1 MDEYYERVRYKQR
14 WEEEE
19 EKVEKEIK
27 EKGIEWTDE
36 MIREQHKY
44 TDRGSTA
51 GYVEY
56 LKKIIK
62 DHDDEQ
68 AAAKLRGP
76 PEDPIGKLN
85 VIQWKQDHE
94 KKTGAAGLKVPLLY
108 RAGKQNIICDDAYWR
123 KMLGKCVYRKHYP
136 ELKQEGP
143 FRLHN
148 GDTYYGEIIDG
159 AIGRWGTLITLRG
172 DIYEG
177 EFKFYIP
184 AVRGVFLTK
193 DKLFYE
199 GPVFFDPKD
208 FSLLQNWYYENLDIS
223 DLIQKNIDYREIL
236 QKNVES
242 RLKTFDECVIA
253 ECDGFGRIMT
263 QSKKGEQETYRS
275 KEWFW
280 YIKVETEVISMG
292 QCPDGWMVRINK
304 LGVHQGVDSTQHE
317 KGREKAI
324 MTDGQIAE
332 IDTEPGSS
340 HGRMT
345 QYLPDGKV
353 GECSLQYGKRT
364 NGFSTVVYPSGDT
377 YEGYW
382 KQSYDHLFSDCQ
394 FLDGRRYL
402 GELNYH
408 LREGNGRYKRPN
420 GVVYRGKFLKGNK
433 HGKGEYVLLNGCTIT
448 VETEVGYITKHLSTR
463 RHTRVSRVTQQ
474 EDGKYRLDYED
485 GAYYIG
491 QINEKTQQREGYGLY
506 VHKHKDYWY
515 QGQWQKDIE
524 HGTG

>member
-1 MDEYYERVRYKQR
+1 MAEHYERVRDELR
-14 WEEEE
+14 WEKETQ
-19 EKVEKEIK
+19 KVEKEMD
-27 EKGIEWTDE
+27 EKGIPWTVQMFPE
-36 MIREQHKY
+36 LQKY
-44 TDRGSTA
+44 IERGSTA

-199 GPVFFDPKD
+199 GPVFFDPKYI
-208 FSLLQNWYYENLDIS
+208 LLSKLYYENLDIS

-242 RLKTFDECVIA
+242 RLKMFGECILTDFGTF
-253 ECDGFGRIMT
+253 GFGRVV
-263 QSKKGEQETYRS
+263 KGDEYEFHRS
-275 KEWFW
+275 NEWEL
-280 YIKVETEVISMG
+280 YEDIHTHIVVIS
-292 QCPDGWMVRINK
+292 QLPKGWRLVDI
-304 LGVHQGVDSTQHE
+304 GTTVQQGVEQTNST
-317 KGREKAI
+317 K
-324 MTDGQIAE
+324 
-332 IDTEPGSS
+332 
-340 HGRMT
+340 
-345 QYLPDGKV
+345 
-353 GECSLQYGKRT
+353 
-364 NGFSTVVYPSGDT
+364 
-377 YEGYW
+377 
-382 KQSYDHLFSDCQ
+382 
-394 FLDGRRYL
+394 
-402 GELNYH
+402 
-408 LREGNGRYKRPN
+408 
-420 GVVYRGKFLKGNK
+420 
-433 HGKGEYVLLNGCTIT
+433 
-448 VETEVGYITKHLSTR
+448 
-463 RHTRVSRVTQQ
+463 
-474 EDGKYRLDYED
+474 
-485 GAYYIG
+485 
-491 QINEKTQQREGYGLY
+491 
-506 VHKHKDYWY
+506 
-515 QGQWQKDIE
+515 
-524 HGTG
+524 

>member
-1 MDEYYERVRYKQR
+1 MDPIEESIWKEQKLEREIEKLG
-14 WEEEE
+14 EEIG
-19 EKVEKEIK
+19 EKGVILTKEILN
-27 EKGIEWTDE
+27 D
-36 MIREQHKY
+36 MVVYRQ
-44 TDRGSTA
+44 RGSTV

-199 GPVFFDPKD
+199 GPVFFDPKCA
-208 FSLLQNWYYENLDIS
+208 FLPTVYYENLDIS

-242 RLKTFDECVIA
+242 RLKMFGQFTFAHPGD
-253 ECDGFGRIMT
+253 FGRGYEGDEYEYYQSKGWWWGEDFRTHWYEIFQHPRGWGLTDAGIIVIQGVEHT
-263 QSKKGEQETYRS
+263 QST
-275 KEWFW
+275 
-280 YIKVETEVISMG
+280 
-292 QCPDGWMVRINK
+292 
-304 LGVHQGVDSTQHE
+304 
-317 KGREKAI
+317 KGRDKYAL
-324 MTDGQIAE
+324 TDVHIAE

-340 HGRMT
+340 HGRWT
-345 QYLPDGKV
+345 VRYNDGKV
-353 GECSLQYGKRT
+353 KEFDRNDDGNED
-364 NGFSTVVYPSGDT
+364 GFTVVVYPSGDT
-377 YEGYW
+377 YEGY
-382 KQSYDHLFSDCQ
+382 
-394 FLDGRRYL
+394 
-402 GELNYH
+402 
-408 LREGNGRYKRPN
+408 
-420 GVVYRGKFLKGNK
+420 
-433 HGKGEYVLLNGCTIT
+433 
-448 VETEVGYITKHLSTR
+448 
-463 RHTRVSRVTQQ
+463 
-474 EDGKYRLDYED
+474 
-485 GAYYIG
+485 
-491 QINEKTQQREGYGLY
+491 
-506 VHKHKDYWY
+506 
-515 QGQWQKDIE
+515 
-524 HGTG
+524 

>member
-1 MDEYYERVRYKQR
+1 MDEYYERVRYELR
-14 WEEEE
+14 WKE
-19 EKVEKEIK
+19 EKLKVDKEMK
-27 EKGIEWTDE
+27 AKGIKWTNE
-36 MIREQHKY
+36 ILREHHKY
-44 TDRGSTA
+44 SDRGSTA
-51 GYVEY
+51 GHVEY

-199 GPVFFDPKD
+199 GPVFFDPKY
-208 FSLLQNWYYENLDIS
+208 FMLWTFYYENLDIS

-242 RLKTFDECVIA
+242 RLKMFKVFLFA
-253 ECDGFGRIMT
+253 HRGRFGRGTIH
-263 QSKKGEQETYRS
+263 
-275 KEWFW
+275 
-280 YIKVETEVISMG
+280 
-292 QCPDGWMVRINK
+292 
-304 LGVHQGVDSTQHE
+304 L
-317 KGREKAI
+317 
-324 MTDGQIAE
+324 
-332 IDTEPGSS
+332 
-340 HGRMT
+340 
-345 QYLPDGKV
+345 
-353 GECSLQYGKRT
+353 
-364 NGFSTVVYPSGDT
+364 
-377 YEGYW
+377 YEGGEY
-382 KQSYDHLFSDCQ
+382 QCQ
-394 FLDGRRYL
+394 FSPDW
-402 GELNYH
+402 
-408 LREGNGRYKRPN
+408 
-420 GVVYRGKFLKGNK
+420 
-433 HGKGEYVLLNGCTIT
+433 EYCRIPERDFSVI
-448 VETEVGYITKHLSTR
+448 
-463 RHTRVSRVTQQ
+463 
-474 EDGKYRLDYED
+474 
-485 GAYYIG
+485 
-491 QINEKTQQREGYGLY
+491 
-506 VHKHKDYWY
+506 
-515 QGQWQKDIE
+515 
-524 HGTG
+524 

>member
-123 KMLGKCVYRKHYP
+123 KMLGKCVYRKHYH

-199 GPVFFDPKD
+199 GPVFFDPKYVPPPTV
-208 FSLLQNWYYENLDIS
+208 YYENLDIS

-242 RLKTFDECVIA
+242 RLKMFREFTLARPV
-253 ECDGFGRIMT
+253 GNFGR
-263 QSKKGEQETYRS
+263 
-275 KEWFW
+275 
-280 YIKVETEVISMG
+280 
-292 QCPDGWMVRINK
+292 
-304 LGVHQGVDSTQHE
+304 
-317 KGREKAI
+317 
-324 MTDGQIAE
+324 
-332 IDTEPGSS
+332 
-340 HGRMT
+340 
-345 QYLPDGKV
+345 
-353 GECSLQYGKRT
+353 
-364 NGFSTVVYPSGDT
+364 
-377 YEGYW
+377 
-382 KQSYDHLFSDCQ
+382 
-394 FLDGRRYL
+394 
-402 GELNYH
+402 
-408 LREGNGRYKRPN
+408 
-420 GVVYRGKFLKGNK
+420 
-433 HGKGEYVLLNGCTIT
+433 
-448 VETEVGYITKHLSTR
+448 
-463 RHTRVSRVTQQ
+463 
-474 EDGKYRLDYED
+474 
-485 GAYYIG
+485 
-491 QINEKTQQREGYGLY
+491 
-506 VHKHKDYWY
+506 VHKGDEYEYHRAGEWGWY
-515 QGQWQKDIE
+515 ENVRTDRCEIS
-524 HGTG
+524 

>member
-1 MDEYYERVRYKQR
+1 MDEYYERVRYELR
-14 WEEEE
+14 WKE
-19 EKVEKEIK
+19 EKLKVDKEMK
-27 EKGIEWTDE
+27 AKGIKWTNE
-36 MIREQHKY
+36 ILREHHKY
-44 TDRGSTA
+44 SDRGSTA
-51 GYVEY
+51 GHVEY

-199 GPVFFDPKD
+199 GPVFFDPNDKILP
-208 FSLLQNWYYENLDIS
+208 SLYYENLDIS

-242 RLKTFDECVIA
+242 RLKMFREYVLA
-253 ECDGFGRIMT
+253 VGDGFGRTAT
-263 QSKKGEQETYRS
+263 QSKNGEQEEYHS
-275 KEWFW
+275 KEWLW
-280 YIKVETEVISMG
+280 GT
-292 QCPDGWMVRINK
+292 
-304 LGVHQGVDSTQHE
+304 
-317 KGREKAI
+317 
-324 MTDGQIAE
+324 
-332 IDTEPGSS
+332 
-340 HGRMT
+340 
-345 QYLPDGKV
+345 
-353 GECSLQYGKRT
+353 
-364 NGFSTVVYPSGDT
+364 TV
-377 YEGYW
+377 
-382 KQSYDHLFSDCQ
+382 
-394 FLDGRRYL
+394 
-402 GELNYH
+402 
-408 LREGNGRYKRPN
+408 
-420 GVVYRGKFLKGNK
+420 
-433 HGKGEYVLLNGCTIT
+433 
-448 VETEVGYITKHLSTR
+448 
-463 RHTRVSRVTQQ
+463 
-474 EDGKYRLDYED
+474 
-485 GAYYIG
+485 
-491 QINEKTQQREGYGLY
+491 
-506 VHKHKDYWY
+506 
-515 QGQWQKDIE
+515 
-524 HGTG
+524 

>member
-1 MDEYYERVRYKQR
+1 MDEYYDNVRDELR
-14 WEEEE
+14 WREES
-19 EKVEKEIK
+19 EKVEKEMN
-27 EKGIEWTDE
+27 EKGVEWTAE
-36 MIREQHKY
+36 MVRELQKY
-44 TDRGSTA
+44 LDRGSGA
-51 GYVEY
+51 GLVEY

-123 KMLGKCVYRKHYP
+123 KMLGKCVYRKHYH

-199 GPVFFDPKD
+199 GPVFFGSKW
-208 FSLLQNWYYENLDIS
+208 FALFIIYYENLDIS

-242 RLKTFDECVIA
+242 RLKIFKQECVLT
-253 ECDGFGRIMT
+253 EFDGFGRIIT
-263 QSKKGEQETYRS
+263 QSKYGEQEVYRS

-280 YIKVETEVISMG
+280 GREIGTEKYGISQSPKGRSLEDIEFAVI
-292 QCPDGWMVRINK
+292 
-304 LGVHQGVDSTQHE
+304 QGVGLTRST
-317 KGREKAI
+317 KGRQRIIETNEDTI
-324 MTDGQIAE
+324 DAE

-340 HGRMT
+340 HGRAT
-345 QYLPDGKV
+345 LRYTDGNVKEWEL
-353 GECSLQYGKRT
+353 GNSDR
-364 NGFSTVVYPSGDT
+364 NIDGFNVDISPSGDT

-382 KQSYDHLFSDCQ
+382 KQGYKHLFGDDHYV
-394 FLDGRRYL
+394 DGRRYL
-402 GELNYH
+402 GQWYYG

-433 HGKGEYVLLNGCTIT
+433 HGKGEYVLL
-448 VETEVGYITKHLSTR
+448 
-463 RHTRVSRVTQQ
+463 
-474 EDGKYRLDYED
+474 
-485 GAYYIG
+485 
-491 QINEKTQQREGYGLY
+491 
-506 VHKHKDYWY
+506 KD
-515 QGQWQKDIE
+515 
-524 HGTG
+524 